1 MKCRFIIMFLCK
13 TCFKLSSR
21 RCLSDI
27 KNISFIYKN
36 KSTPYTIHDFS
47 SFISNLGF
55 SLKENKNFDLCSWIL
70 NKCCLLLRRKITT
83 LCDRVYQLLELEKV
97 FLILCVTV
105 YFFLLILVK
114 IYTLRYHILWTKW
127 ISFYGIMEF
136 YLSRVVQT
144 CANIMCIHVYWA
156 SISRYCKMFF
166 LVYVISC
173 IKCPIFSMNVN

>member
-1 MKCRFIIMFLCK
+1 MQYQRSANYLFWWKGGGNSSIVHCYYFLVIKQVIQKVYAAGIFLKCKLWMKCRFIIMFLCK
-13 TCFKLSSR
+13 TRFKLSFR

-47 SFISNLGF
+47 SFLSNFGF

-97 FLILCVTV
+97 FLILC
-105 YFFLLILVK
+105 
-114 IYTLRYHILWTKW
+114 
-127 ISFYGIMEF
+127 
-136 YLSRVVQT
+136 
-144 CANIMCIHVYWA
+144 
-156 SISRYCKMFF
+156 KM
-166 LVYVISC
+166 
-173 IKCPIFSMNVN
+173 

>member
-13 TCFKLSSR
+13 TRFKLSFR

-47 SFISNLGF
+47 SFLSNFGF

-136 YLSRVVQT
+136 YLSRVVY
-144 CANIMCIHVYWA
+144 MCKYNVY
-156 SISRYCKMFF
+156 
-166 LVYVISC
+166 
-173 IKCPIFSMNVN
+173 KCVLGQY